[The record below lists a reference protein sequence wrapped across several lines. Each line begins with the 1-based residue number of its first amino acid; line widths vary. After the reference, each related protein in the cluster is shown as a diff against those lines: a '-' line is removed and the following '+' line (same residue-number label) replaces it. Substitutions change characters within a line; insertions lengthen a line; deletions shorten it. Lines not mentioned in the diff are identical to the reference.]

1 MKRPGDGA
9 RNFLASKSRDAA
21 VEGGPTGRL
30 PLPASACYASDMLP
44 LDDLTV
50 LDLSRIL
57 SGPYCSMYLADFG
70 ARVIKLEHPDG
81 GDDTR
86 GFGPPFLGGE
96 STYFMSI
103 NRNKESVAIDFKHE
117 KGGELLRAL
126 AARADVL
133 LENFRPGA
141 LSRLGLDYDAVR
153 ALNPRLVYCSISGFG
168 HSGDPDWVRRPGYD
182 LAIQGMGGLASLT
195 GPADGP
201 PYKVGTSIADMI
213 AGLYAL
219 SGILVALHARARTG
233 RGQHVDVSMLDG
245 QISLLTYHAGIH
257 FATGAVPARRG
268 NQHPSISPYETY
280 RARDGFVNIA
290 VGNDA
295 QWRALCRA
303 VGAPLGG
310 ARRRSALR
318 QQRRARRAA
327 RRAGRDPRADDRGA
341 HRRRVDRA
349 VRRRRHPV
357 RPDPERLGGAGA
369 SAGAGARHGRAARAP
384 VGGGIR
390 VTGVPVR
397 LSDTPGAVRTPPPRL
412 GEHTRAVLAEVLG
425 LDARAVDVLVGQ
437 GAAKT
442 TE

>member
-1 MKRPGDGA
+1 
-9 RNFLASKSRDAA
+9 
-21 VEGGPTGRL
+21 
-30 PLPASACYASDMLP
+30 MLP

-70 ARVIKLEHPDG
+70 ARVIKLEHPTG

-86 GFGPPFLGGE
+86 GFGPPFVAGE

-103 NRNKESVAIDFKHE
+103 NRNKESVAIDFKHAR
-117 KGGELLRAL
+117 GGELVRAL
-126 AARADVL
+126 AARADIL

-141 LSRLGLDYDAVR
+141 LERLGLDYASLR
-153 ALNPRLVYCSISGFG
+153 TANPRLIYCSISGFG
-168 HSGDPDWVRRPGYD
+168 HTGEPDWVRRPGYD

-201 PYKVGTSIADMI
+201 PHKVGTSIADMI

-257 FATGAVPARRG
+257 FATGGVPARRG

-280 RARDGFVNIA
+280 RAKDGFVNIA

-303 VGAPLGG
+303 AGEPLQALAEDPRFATNAARVGRREELAAILEPLVATRSVDDWIALCDG
-310 ARRRSALR
+310 AGIPSGPILDVAQALAHP
-318 QQRRARRAA
+318 QVRAR
-327 RRAGRDPRADDRGA
+327 GMVVPLE
-341 HRRRVDRA
+341 
-349 VRRRRHPV
+349 HP
-357 RPDPERLGGAGA
+357 
-369 SAGAGARHGRAARAP
+369 SAGP
-384 VGGGIR
+384 IR

-397 LSDTPGAVRTPPPRL
+397 LSETPGAVRTPPPRL

-425 LDARAVDVLVGQ
+425 LDGASVDALVEE
-437 GAAKT
+437 GAAKSV
-442 TE
+442 

>member
-1 MKRPGDGA
+1 
-9 RNFLASKSRDAA
+9 
-21 VEGGPTGRL
+21 
-30 PLPASACYASDMLP
+30 MLP

-57 SGPYCSMYLADFG
+57 SGPYCAMSLADFG

-86 GFGPPFLGGE
+86 GFGPPFVGGE

-103 NRNKESVAIDFKHE
+103 NRNKESVAIDFKHAR
-117 KGGELLRAL
+117 GGELLRAL
-126 AARADVL
+126 AARADIL

-141 LSRLGLDYDAVR
+141 LSRLGLDYDSLR
-153 ALNPRLVYCSISGFG
+153 ALNPRLIYVSISGFG

-201 PYKVGTSIADMI
+201 PYKVGTSIADII
-213 AGLYAL
+213 AGLYAF

-280 RARDGFVNIA
+280 RAQDGFVNIA

-303 VGAPLGG
+303 AGAPLAALADDPRFATNAARVEHRAALAAILEPAIAARSVDDWIALCDG
-310 ARRRSALR
+310 AGIPCGPILDVAQALAHP
-318 QQRRARRAA
+318 QVRAR
-327 RRAGRDPRADDRGA
+327 GMVVPLQ
-341 HRRRVDRA
+341 
-349 VRRRRHPV
+349 HP
-357 RPDPERLGGAGA
+357 
-369 SAGAGARHGRAARAP
+369 SAGD
-384 VGGGIR
+384 IR
-390 VTGVPVR
+390 VTGVPIR

-425 LDARAVDVLVGQ
+425 LDGAAVDALVGE
-437 GAAKT
+437 GAAKAT
-442 TE
+442 G